1 MQLQERGRWSRF
13 LLISKPFFKS
23 RAGRWGI
30 GLLALLF
37 TLVLIVKSLDIGNN
51 YVYGD
56 LVTAAT
62 DRKAE
67 SVAHFALLYAGVF
80 AFSALVVASLRFTEE
95 KLGLRWRD
103 WLTRH
108 LLDRYMASRA
118 YHRIK
123 TEGQLDNPDQRI
135 TEDVK
140 TFTTNTLSI
149 VLILVNSTV
158 ALLGFAG
165 VLWSITP
172 WLLVG
177 AVGYAFFGTCLT
189 VLLGKRLIGLDMQQF
204 KKEADLRYE
213 LIRVREHADSVALLQ
228 GEAREKGRVGGR
240 LQKVLD
246 NWRTIIGINRNL
258 VCFTFWYEAMTRLL
272 PVLITVP
279 LYIRGEIEFGQVLQA
294 QAGFS
299 FVLDAFALL
308 AKEFQRITTFAAV
321 VERLGAFYEA
331 TEPLTDSE
339 KSPIEIVEEDSRVA
353 YEGLTLATP
362 DDGRLLL
369 SDLSLDIPRGKC
381 VLIAGPDGSGRTSL
395 LRATAGL
402 WNTGQG
408 RITRPPLES
417 VMFLPKQPY
426 LTLGSLRD
434 QLLYTTPPGV
444 PVSDEQLL
452 SVLQDVRL
460 ETVLERVGG
469 LDAEQRDWTSILSLG
484 EQQSLAFAR
493 LLLAVPEFAFL
504 DEATSALPAER
515 ARHLYELLSQTT
527 TTYLSVGSTE
537 ELLDYH
543 DQLLQLRGDG
553 KWTVTETVE
562 PPEAN
567 WRIVPPPL
575 VASLQVG

>member
-1 MQLQERGRWSRF
+1 MQVKERGRWSRF
-13 LLISKPFFKS
+13 LLITKPFFQS
-23 RAGRWGI
+23 RAGRAGI
-30 GLLALLF
+30 ALLVLLF
-37 TLVLIVKSLDIGNN
+37 SLVLVVKSLDIGNN
-51 YVYGD
+51 YVYGS
-56 LVTAAT
+56 LITSAT
-62 DRKAE
+62 DRRPQQ
-67 SVAHFALLYAGVF
+67 VCHLALLYAGVF

-103 WLTRH
+103 WMTRH
-108 LLDRYMASRA
+108 LLDRYLAGRA

-123 TEGQLDNPDQRI
+123 EAGELDNPDQRI
-135 TEDVK
+135 SEDVK

-158 ALLGFAG
+158 ALVGFAG

-189 VLLGKRLIGLDMQQF
+189 ILLGKRLIGLDMQQF
-204 KKEADLRYE
+204 KKEADFRYE

-228 GEAREKGRVGGR
+228 GEEHEKERMARR
-240 LQKVLD
+240 LGIALA
-246 NWRTIIGINRNL
+246 NWRQIIGINRKL
-258 VCFTFWYEAMTRLL
+258 VGFTFWYDAMTRLL

-294 QAGFS
+294 QAGFG
-299 FVLDAFALL
+299 FVLDSFAVL

-331 TEPLTDSE
+331 TEPLPASQKTS
-339 KSPIEIVEEDSRVA
+339 IEIVEDDSRIA

-369 SDLSLDIPRGKC
+369 ADFSLEIPRGKRL
-381 VLIAGPDGSGRTSL
+381 LITGPDGSGRTSL
-395 LRATAGL
+395 MRATAAL
-402 WNTGQG
+402 WKSGHG
-408 RITRPPLES
+408 RIHRPSLERIL
-417 VMFLPKQPY
+417 FLPQQPY

-434 QLLYTTPPGV
+434 QLLYAMPSGV
-444 PVSDEQLL
+444 PVSDESLL
-452 SVLQDVRL
+452 AVLQDVQL

-469 LDAEQRDWTSILSLG
+469 LDVEQRDWTSVLSLG

-504 DEATSALPAER
+504 DEALSALPLER
-515 ARHLYELLSQTT
+515 MHNLYELLAQTA
-527 TTYLSVGSTE
+527 TTYISVASGP

-543 DQLLQLRGDG
+543 DQLLRLRGDG
-553 KWTVTETVE
+553 TWSATDAVESPETEWDV
-562 PPEAN
+562 
-567 WRIVPPPL
+567 VPAPIL
-575 VASLQVG
+575 GSLQVG